1 MYPPPPL
8 VCSWRWPQTSTEMD
22 YPLRY
27 QSMII
32 ILLIII
38 IYFSPLFFIF
48 SAIQNTRFKRAKEQ
62 QPPISTHQTISSS
75 LPISLKQ
82 INPLKDLFSLWKSPS
97 LGISSAPSLW
107 MSPQWSGACSNQQLF
122 TSLSLSLCRLIT
134 VKLSWEY
141 RNTHTSSRSERLRL
155 HILNPSLCRC
165 KCNATHPPTTTVLRS
180 PHRQNNK
187 QTPLCCLFVWFRG
200 QFDAM
205 LPSLPSSEEEITHS
219 TNDTFLIESR
229 VHNLRNISWAT
240 AEEE

>member
-8 VCSWRWPQTSTEMD
+8 VCSWRWPQTSIEMD

-82 INPLKDLFSLWKSPS
+82 INPLKDL
-97 LGISSAPSLW
+97 
-107 MSPQWSGACSNQQLF
+107 LF
-122 TSLSLSLCRLIT
+122 RSLSLN
-134 VKLSWEY
+134 LSTMMWSMLQPAIIY
-141 RNTHTSSRSERLRL
+141 LSFTLTLSPDYSE
-155 HILNPSLCRC
+155 
-165 KCNATHPPTTTVLRS
+165 A
-180 PHRQNNK
+180 
-187 QTPLCCLFVWFRG
+187 FV
-200 QFDAM
+200 
-205 LPSLPSSEEEITHS
+205 
-219 TNDTFLIESR
+219 R
-229 VHNLRNISWAT
+229 V
-240 AEEE
+240 